1 MRYFTDDQINSYLAE
16 EKMAEFGRE
25 LSGLIQIQS
34 ESGNP
39 EHAANLGKVVDSLRE
54 KARSVGFETEVLEA
68 NFKGRRFPALL
79 ATREVDPDAPW
90 VLIYNHA
97 DVQPEMDRAKWGDIE
112 PFSGLVKDGVVHGR
126 GATDDKGPLL
136 GTLYALDFLVQNKLL
151 RYNVQLIAETAEE
164 IGSVGFKEMARDAI
178 AARKIKTPS
187 HVFVSDTE
195 FKEGHPN
202 LLTTLRGIVCC
213 RVGLK
218 LADAAVHSGIAGGVA
233 FNPGRILSDVLGEL
247 GNPYTLRANIP
258 GFYDGV
264 EVRPE
269 DRQSLE
275 RVAKYLSPA
284 GFMNVM
290 RLHAQEEHG
299 GVEHLVKLGL
309 MPTYEFNLHKG
320 GGAGTAI
327 PASAEAYVSMRLVE
341 GQDPKRVEELFLKAL
356 NEAYRARAPD
366 TLYGGVARVES
377 LEGQPRRIEVAFEHS
392 VPAFRTAYDTP
403 FHKQALASYAR
414 FFDAEPLVLFE
425 GGTIGTLPILQDAFG
440 KEMPFVLFGQSLD
453 TDGYHAEGE
462 HFQLAHAKKAISA
475 VADYFANLK

>member
-1 MRYFTDDQINSYLAE
+1 MQIFTDEQINSYLTGNR
-16 EKMAEFGRE
+16 MNQFGLE
-25 LSGLIQIQS
+25 LSGLVQIQS

-39 EHAANLGKVVDSLRE
+39 DCSENLSRVVEALE
-54 KARSVGFETEVLEA
+54 GKARLIGFETEVLEA
-68 NFKGRRFPALL
+68 KFRGRRFPALL
-79 ATREVDPDAPW
+79 ATHEVDPDAPW

-97 DVQPEMDRAKWGDIE
+97 DVQPEMDIVKWNGVG
-112 PFSGLVKDGVVHGR
+112 PFSGLVRDGIVYGR

-136 GTLYALDFLVQNKLL
+136 GTIYALDFLVQNNLL
-151 RYNVQLIAETAEE
+151 RCNIQLIAETAEE
-164 IGSVGFKEMARDAI
+164 IGSVGFKEMTLEAI
-178 AARKIKTPS
+178 ASGKIKKPS

-202 LLTTLRGIVCC
+202 LLTTLRGIICA

-264 EVRPE
+264 EVRAE
-269 DRQSLE
+269 DQHSLE
-275 RVAKYLSPA
+275 TVAKYLSPE
-284 GFMNVM
+284 GFMDAM
-290 RLHAQEEHG
+290 KLHAQSEHDA
-299 GVEHLVKLGL
+299 VAHLIKLGL
-309 MPTYEFNLHKG
+309 MPTYEFNLYKG

-341 GQDPKRVEELFLKAL
+341 GQDPSKIEELFLKAL
-356 NEAYRARAPD
+356 SDTYRAKAPR
-366 TLYGGVARVES
+366 TLYGGVSRVES
-377 LEGQPRRIEVAFEHS
+377 LQGLPRRIEVAFEHS

-403 FHKQALASYAR
+403 FHRQALASYGR
-414 FFDAEPLVLFE
+414 FFDKEPLLLFE

-440 KEMPFVLFGQSLD
+440 KDIPFVLFGQSLD

-475 VADYFANLK
+475 VADYLANLS